1 MGKGLMALPKDA
13 VFALD
18 IGTRSIIGMLGFL
31 QDGKMKI
38 TAIERAEHTRR
49 AMVDGQIEDISQV
62 ALLARRV
69 RAAMEE
75 KSGYSL
81 DRVYVAAAG
90 RALRTSRASCEV
102 VFPEVSLLQDE
113 QISRLETGAI
123 EEAQKAFSEEEE
135 RDKRFFLVGY
145 TVAQYYLDDY
155 PISSLQDHRGQKVR
169 ADIVAT
175 FLPGEVVESLYAA
188 MQTAG
193 MEVAGL
199 TLEPIAAMNVAIPEK
214 LRLLNLVMVD
224 IGAGTS
230 DIAVCRDGKVVGYT
244 MATLAG
250 DEITEAV
257 MKAFLVDF
265 DTAEQIKMQLGEKE
279 EITFTDILGFE
290 QVCRT
295 EDVQGFLQDA
305 MEKLAREIAD
315 RILEVNAGPP
325 SAVFMAGGGSRL
337 AGLSERITES
347 LKLPKQRASVAGRY
361 YSINAVSEEY
371 DLDNPEYATP
381 LGIVVSAGL
390 NLVSDS
396 FSVRLNGNR
405 AKLFSNG
412 MLRLSDI
419 LMMNGYR
426 YRDMIGRSGSNII
439 VTVNGERRAFYGE
452 PAQPAIMRVNGS
464 DAALSD
470 LLHAGDEITFIPAKS
485 GRPACVRL
493 FELQQ
498 ERNVIAWRVNGEETP
513 TDYVLKYGDEI
524 VLEYESG
531 EETGADEVFTEAAE
545 NDGAP
550 EMTEHAMA
558 ASEEAEDMTD
568 VPDMPGKAAGMAD
581 TPGETAHA
589 LEEAGKADGVTEGPG
604 EAADES
610 EEPAGLAGVPE
621 EVAAVPDVPGG
632 SDHDAAVSGGTGQST
647 DGPGVAVAAK
657 AETEIRP
664 EPADAGRAVP
674 KAFGEAEAVSAHQS
688 QPEPLPAGG
697 LFVEL
702 NGQPMFLPPKA
713 DGEPYYLMDLIVFS
727 GLDLK
732 NISAPVIL
740 KVNDTMG
747 LFQQEIRDYDR
758 VVIYEDK
765 NRSQT

>member
-1 MGKGLMALPKDA
+1 MGKELMALPKDA

-49 AMVDGQIEDISQV
+49 AMIDGQIEDISQV

-69 RAAMEE
+69 RTAMEE

-81 DRVYVAAAG
+81 NRVYVAAAG
-90 RALRTSRASCEV
+90 RALRTSRASCEIE
-102 VFPEVSLLQDE
+102 FPEVSLLQDE

-123 EEAQKAFSEEEE
+123 EEAQKIFNNEAEQ
-135 RDKRFFLVGY
+135 DKRFFLVGY
-145 TVAQYYLDDY
+145 TVAQYYLDEY
-155 PISSLQDHRGQKVR
+155 PISSLQDHRGKKVR

-265 DTAEQIKMQLGEKE
+265 DTAEQIKMQLGDKD

-295 EDVQGFLQDA
+295 EDVLGFLQDA
-305 MEKLAREIAD
+305 TEKLAREIAD

-337 AGLSERITES
+337 TGLSKQITEC
-347 LKLPKQRASVAGRY
+347 LKLPEQRASVAGRY
-361 YSINAVSEEY
+361 YAINAVSEEY

-452 PAQPAIMRVNGS
+452 PAQPAVMRVNGA

-470 LLHAGDEITFIPAKS
+470 LIHAGDEITFVPARS
-485 GRPACVRL
+485 GKPARVRL

-498 ERNVIAWRVNGEETP
+498 EKNVVAWQVNGEETP
-513 TDYVLKYGDEI
+513 TDYTLKYGDEI
-524 VLEYESG
+524 VLVYEG
-531 EETGADEVFTEAAE
+531 E
-545 NDGAP
+545 
-550 EMTEHAMA
+550 
-558 ASEEAEDMTD
+558 EEAEPVALKSTASE
-568 VPDMPGKAAGMAD
+568 PAD
-581 TPGETAHA
+581 LEPAA
-589 LEEAGKADGVTEGPG
+589 LEPVTPEPAALEPVVPESAALEPVVSEPAALEPVESGVVGNDT
-604 EAADES
+604 AADE
-610 EEPAGLAGVPE
+610 PE
-621 EVAAVPDVPGG
+621 EADHSAAAPEGTKPEAKEWDGG
-632 SDHDAAVSGGTGQST
+632 RQDEA
-647 DGPGVAVAAK
+647 AAK
-657 AETEIRP
+657 VEPVP
-664 EPADAGRAVP
+664 EPADAGGKMPEIVGTATRQAP
-674 KAFGEAEAVSAHQS
+674 PAPEP
-688 QPEPLPAGG
+688 QPEQLPAGG

-713 DGEPYYLMDLIVFS
+713 NGEPYYLMDLIVFS

-740 KVNDTMG
+740 KVNDKMG
-747 LFQQEIRDYDR
+747 LFQQEIKDYDR
-758 VVIYEDK
+758 VAIYEDI
-765 NRSQT
+765 RHSQA

>member
-1 MGKGLMALPKDA
+1 MGKELMALPKDA

-31 QDGKMKI
+31 QDGKMNI

-49 AMVDGQIEDISQV
+49 AMIDGQIEDIAQV

-69 RAAMEE
+69 RTAMEE

-81 DRVYVAAAG
+81 KRVYVAAAG

-102 VFPEVSLLQDE
+102 EFPEVSLLEDE

-123 EEAQKAFSEEEE
+123 EEAQKTFMQGAEQE
-135 RDKRFFLVGY
+135 KRFFLAGY

-155 PISSLQDHRGQKVR
+155 PISSLQGHRGQKVR

-279 EITFTDILGFE
+279 EVTFTDILGFE

-295 EDVQGFLQDA
+295 GDVLGFLEDA
-305 MEKLAREIAD
+305 VEKLAREIAD
-315 RILEVNAGPP
+315 RIMEVNEGPP

-337 AGLSERITES
+337 TGLAKRITEC
-347 LKLPKQRASVAGRY
+347 LKLPEQRASVAGRY
-361 YSINAVSEEY
+361 YAINAVSEEY
-371 DLDNPEYATP
+371 NLDNPEYATP

-396 FSVRLNGNR
+396 FSVKLNGNR

-412 MLRLSDI
+412 MLHLSDI

-439 VTVNGERRAFYGE
+439 VTVNGERKAFYGE
-452 PAQPAIMRVNGS
+452 PAQPAVMQVNGA

-470 LLHAGDEITFIPAKS
+470 LIHAGDEITFVPATS
-485 GRPACVRL
+485 GRAARVRL

-498 ERNVIAWRVNGEETP
+498 EKNVIAWRVNGEETP
-513 TDYVLKYGDEI
+513 TDYELKYGDEI
-524 VLEYESG
+524 VLVYEGEEETENVTELPDTEPPVTEPFAKDPPATESFATTEDTGSSVTESLITEDPAAGPSVVETPVTEPPAAQPSAAKPPVADPPVTGSSVAVPEDSG
-531 EETGADEVFTEAAE
+531 RVPDEGSAAGTGPEADIAGGKAETGA
-545 NDGAP
+545 
-550 EMTEHAMA
+550 
-558 ASEEAEDMTD
+558 
-568 VPDMPGKAAGMAD
+568 
-581 TPGETAHA
+581 TPGM
-589 LEEAGKADGVTEGPG
+589 
-604 EAADES
+604 
-610 EEPAGLAGVPE
+610 
-621 EVAAVPDVPGG
+621 
-632 SDHDAAVSGGTGQST
+632 QSSK
-647 DGPGVAVAAK
+647 PPV
-657 AETEIRP
+657 
-664 EPADAGRAVP
+664 
-674 KAFGEAEAVSAHQS
+674 
-688 QPEPLPAGG
+688 GG

-702 NGQPMFLPPKA
+702 NGQPMFLPPKS
-713 DGEPYYLMDLIVFS
+713 DGEPYYLMDLIGFS

-732 NISAPVIL
+732 NITAPVIL
-740 KVNDTMG
+740 KVNDKTG
-747 LFQQEIRDYDR
+747 LFQQEIKDYDK
-758 VVIYEDK
+758 VSIYEDRK
-765 NRSQT
+765 GFRE

>member
-1 MGKGLMALPKDA
+1 MGKELMALPKDA

-49 AMVDGQIEDISQV
+49 AMIDGQIEDISQV

-69 RAAMEE
+69 RTAMEE

-81 DRVYVAAAG
+81 NRVYVAAAG
-90 RALRTSRASCEV
+90 RALRTSRASCEIE
-102 VFPEVSLLQDE
+102 FPEVSLLQDE

-123 EEAQKAFSEEEE
+123 EEAQKIFNNEAEQ
-135 RDKRFFLVGY
+135 DKRFFLVGY
-145 TVAQYYLDDY
+145 TVAQYYLDEY
-155 PISSLQDHRGQKVR
+155 PISSLQDHRGKKVR

-265 DTAEQIKMQLGEKE
+265 DTAEQIKMQLGDKD

-295 EDVQGFLQDA
+295 EDVLGFLQDA
-305 MEKLAREIAD
+305 TEKLAREIAD

-337 AGLSERITES
+337 TGLSKQITEC
-347 LKLPKQRASVAGRY
+347 LKLPEQRASVAGRY
-361 YSINAVSEEY
+361 YAINAVSEEY

-452 PAQPAIMRVNGS
+452 PAQPAVMRVNGV

-470 LLHAGDEITFIPAKS
+470 LIHAGDEITFVPARS
-485 GRPACVRL
+485 GKPASVRL

-498 ERNVIAWRVNGEETP
+498 EKNVVAWQVNGEETP
-513 TDYVLKYGDEI
+513 TDYALKYGDEV
-524 VLEYESG
+524 VLVYEG
-531 EETGADEVFTEAAE
+531 E
-545 NDGAP
+545 
-550 EMTEHAMA
+550 
-558 ASEEAEDMTD
+558 EEAEAAAPEAVIPELVDPETV
-568 VPDMPGKAAGMAD
+568 VPESAVP
-581 TPGETAHA
+581 
-589 LEEAGKADGVTEGPG
+589 
-604 EAADES
+604 EAA
-610 EEPAGLAGVPE
+610 
-621 EVAAVPDVPGG
+621 
-632 SDHDAAVSGGTGQST
+632 
-647 DGPGVAVAAK
+647 
-657 AETEIRP
+657 IP
-664 EPADAGRAVP
+664 EPADSEPVAPETVVSETVVP
-674 KAFGEAEAVSAHQS
+674 EPAVSETVVPEPVVPETVIPEPAASETVVPGLIVPETVIPEPAVSKPDALEAAALEPVTPAPVSKVQAPPAPEP
-688 QPEPLPAGG
+688 QPEQLPAGG

-713 DGEPYYLMDLIVFS
+713 NGEPYYLMDLIVFS

-740 KVNDTMG
+740 KVNDKMG
-747 LFQQEIRDYDR
+747 LFQQEIKDYDR
-758 VVIYEDK
+758 VAIYEDI
-765 NRSQT
+765 RHSQV